1 MQSSALIG
9 QDWGAARIGI
19 TALPAEISSAWLISL
34 YAVRDAF
41 LRLNYP

>member
-1 MQSSALIG
+1 MRSSALIG

-34 YAVRDAF
+34 YAARDAF
-41 LRLNYP
+41 